1 MLSIKIRGGDCLKL
15 YIIRHG
21 KTHCNENR
29 LYCGKQDVSLSKNG
43 VLNLRELS
51 EQFYYPLSD
60 LYFTS
65 GARRANETLE
75 LLFPKISYEQR
86 EEFWE
91 YDFGDFELKSYEELK
106 ENKDYIN
113 WILDKYG
120 NIACPHGESKIDF
133 NKRIK
138 EGFIKFLK
146 SLKEKN
152 VENICL
158 ITHGGVI
165 VSILSEF
172 LKENNDNFY
181 DLQPSCGQGYE
192 LEVNF
197 YKENIDIIIKNK
209 IPMKR

>member
-1 MLSIKIRGGDCLKL
+1 MKL

-21 KTHCNENR
+21 KTYCNEKR
-29 LYCGKQDVSLSKNG
+29 LYCGKQNVSLSEKG
-43 VLNLRELS
+43 ILNLKELR

-65 GARRANETLE
+65 GAKRANETLDV
-75 LLFPKISYEQR
+75 LFPKVNYE
-86 EEFWE
+86 EKEDLWE
-91 YDFGDFELKSYEELK
+91 YDFGDFELKSYDDLK
-106 ENKDYIN
+106 ENKEYVD
-113 WILDKYG
+113 WILDKEG
-120 NIACPHGESKIDF
+120 RVSCPNGESRVDF
-133 NKRIK
+133 NKRVR

-146 SLKEKN
+146 CLKGKDAK
-152 VENICL
+152 NICL

-172 LKENNDNFY
+172 LRENNNNFY
-181 DLQPSCGQGYE
+181 ELQPSCGQGYE

-197 YKENIDIIIKNK
+197 YEENIEVIIKNK